1 MRLTENDRRCG
12 PLTWGRASWN
22 PLRLVFSTGG
32 GDDEYPRNHL
42 TAYAFGYVARLDL
55 PTSVKPWRR
64 WVDTS
69 VYNWSKSPDG
79 GYWDVHPREFGF
91 SLCDGFLQIFHGP
104 QTNDSTTTKSTSW
117 HLPWTQWRHVRR
129 SFYGL
134 DGERLF
140 DEDQALRG
148 DARFKQWNEQRE
160 SVPKRTFEIDDFDGN
175 RVTVTTFIEEREWR
189 FGTGWFKWLSL
200 FRRPRILR
208 SLDIHFGAGVGPD
221 KGSWKGGLVG
231 HSIDMLPGELHE
243 SAMRRYCEQEHKSRS
258 GQYRLRF
265 VGQIEVTERD

>member
-1 MRLTENDRRCG
+1 MKLTENDHRCG
-12 PLTWGRASWN
+12 PLTWGKSSWN

-42 TAYAFGYVARLDL
+42 TAYAFGYVARLEL
-55 PTSVKPWRR
+55 PTRVKPWRQ

-69 VYNWSKSPDG
+69 RYNWSTNPDG

-104 QTNDSTTTKSTSW
+104 QTHDSATTKSTSW
-117 HLPWTQWRHVRR
+117 HLPWTQWRHVRS

-134 DGERLF
+134 DGEHLF
-140 DEDQALRG
+140 DEGQSLRG
-148 DARFKQWNEQRE
+148 DARFKQWSEQRE
-160 SVPKRTFEIDDFDGN
+160 SVPKRTFEIEDFDGN
-175 RVTVTTFIEEREWR
+175 RVTVTTFIDEREWR

-200 FRRPRILR
+200 FRQPRIRR
-208 SLDIHFGAGVGPD
+208 SLDIYFWTAVGPD

-231 HSIDMLPGELHE
+231 HGIDMLHGELHE
-243 SAMRRYCEQEHKSRS
+243 SALRRYCEQEHESRS
-258 GQYRLRF
+258 GTYRLRF
-265 VGQIEVTERD
+265 IGPAKTERG